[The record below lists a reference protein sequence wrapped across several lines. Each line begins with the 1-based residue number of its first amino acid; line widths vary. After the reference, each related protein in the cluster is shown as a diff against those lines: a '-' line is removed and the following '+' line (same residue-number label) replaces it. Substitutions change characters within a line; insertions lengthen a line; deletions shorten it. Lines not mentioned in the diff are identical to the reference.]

1 MKIKNELKETDIKNP
16 VYYYFRDIIN
26 GTKVNFSNILLKKKL
41 YENVSV
47 YNISYKTP
55 TSPKPLHIR
64 FDKIDGFIMVFDVK
78 IKHLVLFDYGLLD
91 KICDKTRYL
100 ISKKSDNAN
109 SINYNFEN
117 IKIDSYNSLLI
128 KKVLAFHNVII
139 LIKSF
144 VDKNKKKYYHNILL
158 EKGSLKTLY

>member
-1 MKIKNELKETDIKNP
+1 M
-16 VYYYFRDIIN
+16 YYYFRDIIN

-100 ISKKSDNAN
+100 ISKKV
-109 SINYNFEN
+109 IMQ
-117 IKIDSYNSLLI
+117 IVLITILKISKLI
-128 KKVLAFHNVII
+128 HII
-139 LIKSF
+139 LCLL
-144 VDKNKKKYYHNILL
+144 KKY
-158 EKGSLKTLY
+158 

>member
-64 FDKIDGFIMVFDVK
+64 FDKIDRFIMVFDVK

-91 KICDKTRYL
+91 KICDKSRYL
-100 ISKKSDNAN
+100 ISKKV
-109 SINYNFEN
+109 IMQ
-117 IKIDSYNSLLI
+117 IVLITILKISKLI
-128 KKVLAFHNVII
+128 HII
-139 LIKSF
+139 LCLL
-144 VDKNKKKYYHNILL
+144 KKY
-158 EKGSLKTLY
+158 

>member
-1 MKIKNELKETDIKNP
+1 M
-16 VYYYFRDIIN
+16 YYYFRDIIN

-64 FDKIDGFIMVFDVK
+64 FDKIDRFIMVFDVK

-100 ISKKSDNAN
+100 ISKKV
-109 SINYNFEN
+109 IMQ
-117 IKIDSYNSLLI
+117 IVLLLYNSLLI
-128 KKVLAFHNVII
+128 KKVLTFHNVII

>member
-100 ISKKSDNAN
+100 ISKKV
-109 SINYNFEN
+109 IMQ
-117 IKIDSYNSLLI
+117 IVLITILKISKLI
-128 KKVLAFHNVII
+128 HII
-139 LIKSF
+139 LCLL
-144 VDKNKKKYYHNILL
+144 KKY
-158 EKGSLKTLY
+158 

>member
-1 MKIKNELKETDIKNP
+1 M
-16 VYYYFRDIIN
+16 YYYFRDIIN
-26 GTKVNFSNILLKKKL
+26 GTKVNFRNILLNKKL

-55 TSPKPLHIR
+55 TSPKPLRIR
-64 FDKIDGFIMVFDVK
+64 FDKIDGFIMVLDVK

-128 KKVLAFHNVII
+128 KKILTFHNVII

-144 VDKNKKKYYHNILL
+144 VDKNKNK
-158 EKGSLKTLY
+158 